1 MDDLF
6 GKSKIFWL
14 SLVALFLILFLI
26 SFIVLP
32 KLFFS
37 LIANSQEISLT
48 EVDYHSSLQFV
59 LADDGKMTEIK
70 NIFSDVLAKNNFHK
84 VNIIITDMPQKNQIT
99 WVDDQGKS
107 VNHLGYDAFREGEN
121 LSIYLYNNTSA
132 ISKYGWD
139 IEKIAK
145 ENEILL
151 IKALLYYRGWPIEKV
166 NEEAKKI
173 YLSLY
178 ERYPDPLFLMT
189 YDF

>member
-1 MDDLF
+1 MDELF
-6 GKSKIFWL
+6 GKSKNFWL
-14 SLVALFLILFLI
+14 AVVALFLILFLI

-37 LIANSQEISLT
+37 LIANNQEVSLT

-59 LADDGKMTEIK
+59 LVDDGKMTEFE
-70 NIFSDVLAKNNFHK
+70 NIFSDVLSKNEFHK
-84 VNIIITDMPQKNQIT
+84 VNIIITDMPQKNQIN
-99 WVDDQGKS
+99 WVDDRGNS
-107 VNHLGYDAFREGEN
+107 INHLGYDAYREGEN
-121 LSIYLYNNTSA
+121 LSVYLYNNTAA
-132 ISKYGWD
+132 ISRHGWD

-173 YLSLY
+173 YISISEKY
-178 ERYPDPLFLMT
+178 SNPLFLMT